1 MMEEKQWIS
10 VEEDIRVVVRQII
23 RRTLSR
29 DLDEGK
35 LWERRHKLR
44 LGSYGNYRDK
54 CHAISNAPCHLHI
67 P

>member
-1 MMEEKQWIS
+1 MMEEKQWTS

-23 RRTLSR
+23 PRTLSK

-44 LGSYGNYRDK
+44 
-54 CHAISNAPCHLHI
+54 
-67 P
+67 